1 MKVVAI
7 VPALALVFSTAMS
20 AQAPAPAQRAKFIP
34 PVKGT
39 ATIEVMQSPSKHVGK
54 EMVTVIKVRNT
65 STGSINLLK
74 VDEYWYDGS
83 KPAQIVSSS
92 QYAHRKAPILP
103 GEIVEITLK
112 SPYSAKMRQ
121 NQMMFLH
128 ANGKVDAKA
137 VKAFK

>member
-1 MKVVAI
+1 MKQLAI
-7 VPALALVFSTAMS
+7 VPALALVLSTALS
-20 AQAPAPAQRAKFIP
+20 AQAPAPAQKAKFIP

-39 ATIEVMQSPSKHVGK
+39 ATIEVMQAPSKHIGAD
-54 EMVTVIKVRNT
+54 MVTVIKVRNT

-74 VDEYWYDGS
+74 VDEYWYDAS
-83 KPAQIVSSS
+83 KPVQIVSSS

-103 GEIVEITLK
+103 NEIVEITMK
-112 SPYSAKMRQ
+112 SPYKATMRQ